1 MVALCGNK
9 WRRRLEDKEIENKI
23 EKGQREVGTWGQ
35 KKRGHRMEGIL
46 RRRIRRLRRPQPPED
61 MQPFP

>member
-35 KKRGHRMEGIL
+35 KKGGHTME
-46 RRRIRRLRRPQPPED
+46 RRIRRLRTPQPPED